1 MNDSCFSLP
10 RQVKAP
16 IKNRTVS
23 TDCTSKDFLPIR
35 AHRFIRYFV
44 MTVIKSI
51 EIISWAKIHALFG
64 IVFGLIYGVLFAI
77 MGTAIGAKFSMP
89 GATTLGL
96 LSIIVFPIIF
106 GIMAFICGAILAF
119 IYNIFA
125 AKVGGIEIELAEKKA

>member
-1 MNDSCFSLP
+1 LFPGFRDRGQP
-10 RQVKAP
+10 RHKKAG
-16 IKNRTVS
+16 
-23 TDCTSKDFLPIR
+23 DFAQITLQKTFYPYP
-35 AHRFIRYFV
+35 HTGSQGVY

-77 MGTAIGAKFSMP
+77 LGTAIGAAFSMP

-106 GIMAFICGAILAF
+106 GIMAFICGAIMAF
-119 IYNIFA
+119 LYNIFA
-125 AKVGGIEIELAEKKA
+125 CKIGGIEVELVEKKP

>member
-1 MNDSCFSLP
+1 
-10 RQVKAP
+10 
-16 IKNRTVS
+16 
-23 TDCTSKDFLPIR
+23 
-35 AHRFIRYFV
+35 

-64 IVFGLIYGVLFAI
+64 IVFGLVYGVLFAI
-77 MGTAIGAKFSMP
+77 MGTAIGAAYSMP

-125 AKVGGIEIELAEKKA
+125 SKVGGIEIELAEKKA